1 MKDFYDVWFLS
12 RNYAFDGVTL
22 ALALK
27 RTFEKRGTAI
37 PLDVPL
43 ALTDDF
49 VTPEKL
55 KQWHS
60 FLNRFARY
68 PADISDFASVISQIR
83 PFILPP
89 VKSLTINAPFFHHW
103 SPRAGWQMV
112 QR

>member
-37 PLDVPL
+37 PVDVPL
-43 ALTDDF
+43 AFTSDF

-55 KQWHS
+55 KQWRS

-68 PADISDFASVISQIR
+68 PEDISDFASVILQIR
-83 PFILPP
+83 SFILPP
-89 VKSLTINAPFFHHW
+89 IKSLAINTPFLQHW
-103 SPRAGWQMV
+103 SPLAGWQMV